1 MRSFPLFSVE
11 AMERDEVCPVWWG
24 RPPRLVNLATAG
36 PPFPRLWAMAPPALV
51 SPPLLFAAPSGP
63 CSHRSA
69 CGPLSLLE
77 PICCFPAE
85 ALDGSTAEL
94 VQAVGGRRQE
104 ALRVRAWD
112 SGCPLLGEH
121 GLQTAVCQRRASW
134 DCVLLL
140 RCLPHTPCPQVGTC
154 LLWAEVSLE

>member
-1 MRSFPLFSVE
+1 MKCALCGG
-11 AMERDEVCPVWWG
+11 AA
-24 RPPRLVNLATAG
+24 PRHVNLATAG
-36 PPFPRLWAMAPPALV
+36 PPFPRLWARAPALV

-77 PICCFPAE
+77 SICCFPAE

-94 VQAVGGRRQE
+94 VQAAGGRRQE

-112 SGCPLLGEH
+112 SGCPPLGEH
-121 GLQTAVCQRRASW
+121 GLQTAVCQRGASW

-140 RCLPHTPCPQVGTC
+140 RRLPHAPCPQVGTC
-154 LLWAEVSLE
+154 LLWAEVSLEQREGFCLP